1 MSLVVGHLLV
11 VSLRSAVLLFVQ
23 DLGVSRR
30 GSART
35 TEAYGRD
42 LRQLADF
49 AQERTGGDPP
59 LDEVDVYLLR
69 GFLATFARKTTAA
82 TVARKVSAIRAF
94 FRFAEK
100 RALVRENPAARLE
113 SPRVGRPLP
122 TFLGVDAAK
131 DVVEAPDLETP
142 TGVRDR
148 AILELLYGCGLRV
161 SELAGLTLGSFE
173 ATHGV
178 TMARVRGKGDK
189 ERRVPLGPPSA
200 SALRAWLDVRAAFVT
215 TKRKPDAPPRELPNT
230 VFLSSRGAPLGVR
243 RIQDI
248 VQKYGSE
255 GAGRAD
261 LFPHAL
267 RHSCATH
274 MLEGGANLRAIQ
286 EMLGHASL
294 STTQRYTHV
303 SVEGMLRVY
312 ESAHPLAKAA
322 AE

>member
-1 MSLVVGHLLV
+1 V

-35 TEAYGRD
+35 VEAYGRD

-49 AQERTGGDPP
+49 ALERTGHDPP

-69 GFLATFARKTTAA
+69 GFLATFARTTTPA

-94 FRFAEK
+94 FRFGEK

-113 SPRVGRPLP
+113 SPRAGRPLP

-173 ATHGV
+173 TSDRV

-189 ERRVPLGPPSA
+189 ERRVPLGPPA
-200 SALRAWLDVRAAFVT
+200 EAALRAWLDLRASFP
-215 TKRKPDAPPRELPNT
+215 TKKAAKDAAPPKLPAAL
-230 VFLSSRGAPLGVR
+230 FLSSRGAALGVR

-248 VQKYGSE
+248 VHQYGAL

-312 ESAHPLAKAA
+312 ENAHPLAKAA

>member
-1 MSLVVGHLLV
+1 V

-42 LRQLADF
+42 LRQLSDF
-49 AQERTGGDPP
+49 ALERKGDDPP

-69 GFLATFARKTTAA
+69 GFLATFARTATPA

-142 TGVRDR
+142 TGIRDR
-148 AILELLYGCGLRV
+148 AILEILYGCGLRV
-161 SELAGLTLGSFE
+161 SELAGLTLASFE
-173 ATHGV
+173 TTQQT

-189 ERRVPLGPPSA
+189 ERRVPLGPPA
-200 SALRAWLDVRAAFVT
+200 EAALRAWLKIRDTFSIKKQDKNGAA
-215 TKRKPDAPPRELPNT
+215 KPLPAA
-230 VFLSSRGAPLGVR
+230 VFLSSRGAALGVR
-243 RIQDI
+243 RIQD
-248 VQKYGSE
+248 VVHQYGAL

-312 ESAHPLAKAA
+312 ENAHPLAKAA